1 MAKAKAA
8 RSAKKAS
15 PKTAPKKAKRPAAR
29 AKRAPK
35 PDVPLVTLDDRAE
48 EAPAAEVPLVTLA
61 TTEELQETSAA
72 PVVHVQVEERA
83 EAPLA
88 GEWSLPEQF
97 LAVALSEDWDDRSE
111 RVKVGG
117 QGAAIA
123 ASLLLELAVRGRL
136 KLHLDRFQ
144 VAGEPTGD
152 PALDAFAQEV
162 EMLADRKAPEAI
174 ERLARKASRHVG
186 PWRGR
191 LHRRGVAQ
199 QENWRFLGVF
209 PRFRMIVTDPEAKA
223 KLENRLQRTLVGGTP
238 DVRTILLLALIDAAG
253 LLPELIPEGALAY
266 NRKRIN
272 ALLAGRDPLGYRVDP
287 HIHDLQGVLVS
298 ELLRNVRILQGNRQ
312 G

>member
-8 RSAKKAS
+8 RSAKKAA
-15 PKTAPKKAKRPAAR
+15 PKTAAKKAKRPAAR
-29 AKRAPK
+29 PRRTAKPQ
-35 PDVPLVTLDDRAE
+35 VPLVTLDEPAE
-48 EAPAAEVPLVTLA
+48 ETSAAEVPLVTLA
-61 TTEELQETSAA
+61 TTEELQEAPPA
-72 PVVHVQVEERA
+72 PVVQVQERA
-83 EAPLA
+83 EAPLT

-136 KLHLDRFQ
+136 RLHLDRFQ
-144 VAGEPTGD
+144 VTGEPSGD

-162 EMLADRKAPEAI
+162 EALADRKAPDAI
-174 ERLARKASRHVG
+174 ERLGRKASQHVA

-199 QENWRFLGVF
+199 QETWRFLGVF
-209 PRFRMIVTDPEAKA
+209 PRFRMTITDPEAKA

-287 HIHDLQGVLVS
+287 HIHDLQGVLVA
-298 ELLRNVRILQGNRQ
+298 EVLRNVRILQGNRQ